1 MNKIP
6 IGEHELK
13 IFFSVNGQQFYNTN
27 KKMLFDA
34 PEPHLKFEDILKL
47 EETDLK
53 GKGKNP
59 PKKK

>member
-1 MNKIP
+1 
-6 IGEHELK
+6 
-13 IFFSVNGQQFYNTN
+13 
-27 KKMLFDA
+27 MLFDA